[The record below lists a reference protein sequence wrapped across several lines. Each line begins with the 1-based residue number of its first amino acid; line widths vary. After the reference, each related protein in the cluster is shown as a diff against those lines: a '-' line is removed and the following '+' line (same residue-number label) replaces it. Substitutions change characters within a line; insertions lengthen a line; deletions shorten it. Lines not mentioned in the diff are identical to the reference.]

1 MRSFISL
8 HYVNSLS
15 PITSA
20 NVETYYVIQAPADE
34 STEACLKKKS
44 RSNKELQL
52 GRINHI
58 ICAWQ

>member
-34 STEACLKKKS
+34 STEACLKKKKQKQQRTS
-44 RSNKELQL
+44 IRKD
-52 GRINHI
+52 
-58 ICAWQ
+58 